1 MIIKIGQEPD
11 FDQLLAQA
19 GQRPALHRL
28 GHRQR
33 AHKITDIV
41 REDMELKTHGIG
53 GEGTA

>member
-11 FDQLLAQA
+11 LDQLLAQA

-33 AHKITDIV
+33 AHEVPKIIGQ
-41 REDMELKTHGIG
+41 RMELTTRGIG
-53 GEGTA
+53 GESAT